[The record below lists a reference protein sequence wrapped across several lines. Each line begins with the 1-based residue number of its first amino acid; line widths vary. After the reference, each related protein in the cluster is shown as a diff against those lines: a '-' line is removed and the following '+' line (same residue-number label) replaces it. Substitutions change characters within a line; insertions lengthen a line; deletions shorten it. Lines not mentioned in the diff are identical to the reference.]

1 MGLRPAKCYREFQGQ
16 IWARFSNKKPRKSFV
31 KGQPR
36 PKIRQ
41 YLMGVDKR
49 FEIEVDLVA
58 TRPIQIRDNALEA
71 ARQAANKYLEKHV
84 PATYFMQI
92 LKYPHYVI
100 RESNALGVAGA
111 DRISKGMKK
120 AFGKPKG
127 RILRVNVNE
136 PLFRVRTTQANLAIV
151 KKALDRAQRKMSGSW
166 APVWRDIRADAKNL
180 VRSVE
185 GVVFE
190 SKDAKAKEEADA
202 AAAAAAAATAT
213 PGAEGAAATT
223 AAGSEGAKGAK
234 PAEGAK
240 GSTPAAAGKDA
251 KPAAAAAGKDAKPAD
266 AKKK

>member
-16 IWARFSNKKPRKSFV
+16 IWARFSKKKPRKSFV

-36 PKIRQ
+36 PKVRQ
-41 YLMGVDKR
+41 YNMGVDKR

-58 TRPIQIRDNALEA
+58 VYPIQLRDNAIEA
-71 ARQAANKYLEKHV
+71 SRQACNKYLEKHL
-84 PATYFMQI
+84 PGGYFMQI

-127 RILRVNVNE
+127 RILRVNVGE
-136 PLFRVRTTQANLAIV
+136 AIYRVRTTQANLPVV
-151 KKALDRAQRKMSGSW
+151 KKALDRAQRKMSGQFS
-166 APVWRDIRADAKNL
+166 PVVRDIRTDAKNL
-180 VRSVE
+180 LRSVE

-202 AAAAAAAATAT
+202 AAAAAATPAA
-213 PGAEGAAATT
+213 GAEGAAATP
-223 AAGSEGAKGAK
+223 AAGADAKG
-234 PAEGAK
+234 
-240 GSTPAAAGKDA
+240 TPAAAGKDA
-251 KPAAAAAGKDAKPAD
+251 KAAPAKDAKAAAP
-266 AKKK
+266 AKK